1 MPKQQDA
8 LDNTGG
14 NNASSQTT
22 DGGTRGAWSRNTTQA
37 EHNKPSSRGSTQRN
51 EPRRTPLS
59 RNDREGQV
67 GSSNQH
73 STRQG
78 GGRQGAG

>member
-1 MPKQQDA
+1 MPKQQVTR
-8 LDNTGG
+8 DNAEDT
-14 NNASSQTT
+14 NQTSDTT
-22 DGGTRGAWSRNTTQA
+22 DGGTRGAWSRSTTQA
-37 EHNKPSSRGSTQRN
+37 ERNKPSSRGSTQRN

-59 RNDREGQV
+59 RNDREGQM